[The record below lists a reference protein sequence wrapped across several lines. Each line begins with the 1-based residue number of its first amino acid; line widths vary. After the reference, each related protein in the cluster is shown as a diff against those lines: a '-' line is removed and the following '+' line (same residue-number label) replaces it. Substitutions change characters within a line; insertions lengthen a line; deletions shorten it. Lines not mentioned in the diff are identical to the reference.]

1 MVKLTLWTCI
11 YNAPKG
17 RSALPIYLIAV
28 FVILPILVLYSGGN
42 AQNASYYIGD
52 PDTTRLQARFFV
64 KACIFTALLVVY
76 VLIAFRGTWRYF
88 LDKRKWRKLVGF
100 LMVLLQLPML
110 LLAFSE
116 NIRIGYLL
124 FFSILADL

>member
-1 MVKLTLWTCI
+1 MWTCI

-17 RSALPIYLIAV
+17 RSGLPLYLIAV
-28 FVILPILVLYSGGN
+28 FVILPILFIYSVGN

-52 PDTTRLQARFFV
+52 TDTTRLQARYFV
-64 KACIFTALLVVY
+64 KSVIYSALLVVY
-76 VLIAFRGTWRYF
+76 ALIAFRGTWRYF
-88 LDKRKWRKLVGF
+88 LDKRKWRKLIGA

>member
-1 MVKLTLWTCI
+1 MWTCI

-17 RSALPIYLIAV
+17 RSGLPLYLIAV
-28 FVILPILVLYSGGN
+28 FVILPILFIYSVGN

-52 PDTTRLQARFFV
+52 TDTTRLQARYFV
-64 KACIFTALLVVY
+64 KSVIYSALLVVY
-76 VLIAFRGTWRYF
+76 ALIAFRGTWRYF
-88 LDKRKWRKLVGF
+88 LDKRKWRKLAGA
-100 LMVLLQLPML
+100 LMVLLQLPLL

>member
-1 MVKLTLWTCI
+1 M
-11 YNAPKG
+11 
-17 RSALPIYLIAV
+17 AV
-28 FVILPILVLYSGGN
+28 FAILPILVLYSAGN

-52 PDTTRLQARFFV
+52 ADTTRLQARFFV
-64 KACIFTALLVVY
+64 KSVIFSALLVVY
-76 VLIAFRGTWRYF
+76 ALIAFRGTWRYF
-88 LDKRKWRKLVGF
+88 LDKRKWRKLVGA
-100 LMVLLQLPML
+100 LIVLFQLPML